1 MICPCIGCTHKSK
14 RECAECADSE
24 EYIKSCRKMQQIIDD
39 DWRRRRDW
47 RGKETAGRATSG

>member
-14 RECAECADSE
+14 RECAECADGE

-39 DWRRRRDW
+39 DWRQRRDR
-47 RGKETAGRATSG
+47 RGGGNALAEYN